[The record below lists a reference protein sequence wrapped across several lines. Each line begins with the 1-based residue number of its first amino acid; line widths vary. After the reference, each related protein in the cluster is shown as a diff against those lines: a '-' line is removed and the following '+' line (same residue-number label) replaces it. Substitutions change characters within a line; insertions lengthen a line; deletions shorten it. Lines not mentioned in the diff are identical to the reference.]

1 MCATACSSS
10 LVALHDAVTDL
21 EAGRCEYAV
30 VGGSSAIVIPHVTMG
45 FHKLQA
51 SLITSTAVHQLQ
63 RLPYSAVVSGCG
75 QGRLDRCAHAP
86 ACSSSVALHKC
97 EGV

>member
-21 EAGRCEYAV
+21 EAGRCDYAV
-30 VGGSSAIVIPHVTMG
+30 VGGSSAILIPHVTMG

-51 SLITSTAVHQLQ
+51 SLTTQHCSCTEADVASHTMW
-63 RLPYSAVVSGCG
+63 
-75 QGRLDRCAHAP
+75 RCW
-86 ACSSSVALHKC
+86 
-97 EGV
+97 GT